1 MNFYL
6 SLLSTIL
13 LFLFSICYWTTDNNI
28 MLNDVS
34 IMFVF
39 RENDRLKEQLRHYMS
54 AVEIA
59 KALKSEN
66 VDNTEV
72 DQYEKKLVQ
81 VLYHTRY

>member
-1 MNFYL
+1 
-6 SLLSTIL
+6 
-13 LFLFSICYWTTDNNI
+13 
-28 MLNDVS
+28 
-34 IMFVF
+34 
-39 RENDRLKEQLRHYMS
+39 MS

-81 VLYHTRY
+81 VLCHTSLYWY

>member
-1 MNFYL
+1 
-6 SLLSTIL
+6 
-13 LFLFSICYWTTDNNI
+13 
-28 MLNDVS
+28 MLNNVS
-34 IMFVF
+34 TMFVF

-81 VLYHTRY
+81 VLYHSQLY